1 MRKCQKIRV
10 SHAVSMSR
18 EMRTNEARALS
29 LRERMGKLD
38 RGEGGCEVSAKGWP
52 GSLGTL
58 VQSLD
63 SSLGPSEPRGLPG
76 QAWLQGRSSLCILGF
91 WFPGCFSIQG
101 PGSVRGPEKGSLTV
115 HCRYNPGWEAYVK
128 WWCRGTKW
136 DSCDT
141 LIRTTKSEQKVTKN
155 RVSLTDNQRDRLITV
170 TMKELRRD
178 DQDTYWCGIQR
189 SGTDLGAPIKVII
202 DPGKHFLMSTVR
214 P

>member
-1 MRKCQKIRV
+1 MWLPP
-10 SHAVSMSR
+10 ALLL
-18 EMRTNEARALS
+18 LS
-29 LRERMGKLD
+29 L
-38 RGEGGCEVSAKGWP
+38 
-52 GSLGTL
+52 
-58 VQSLD
+58 
-63 SSLGPSEPRGLPG
+63 
-76 QAWLQGRSSLCILGF
+76 
-91 WFPGCFSIQG
+91 PGCFFIQG

-141 LIRTTKSEQKVTKN
+141 LIRTTKSEQKVTQN
-155 RVSLTDNQRDRLITV
+155 RVSLTDNQRERLITV

-202 DPGKHFLMSTVR
+202 DPEGTVVTNLENLLSR
-214 P
+214 TNFDSHRVFASGSSIRTHYILLVFVKVPILLILVGAILWLKGPPRAPEEQWEQPIYTNLSPDLTTDTAP